1 MKEIYL
7 VSMVKVSI
15 PDNASER
22 LEKVLA
28 YMSQHCADA
37 TLVSV
42 AAHFNFHPN
51 TVSGMIKRE
60 TGKSFGDTLREIR
73 MQRALGLLETRTLSI
88 AQIAQLCGYE
98 NPSNFYRVFKD
109 SFGMTPRAYMAR
121 RDAGEEVFTG
131 DAAPVAARYVEV
143 DEGVAAGTMREGAA
157 LDEVL
162 DEVDARLEG
171 KLVALGEELS
181 DEEYAA
187 QFEEATEPE
196 EPMPAPV
203 RVPAD
208 ELRGAVT
215 VTSGSGD
222 SSMGA
227 AGSRLR

>member
-1 MKEIYL
+1 MKDIYL
-7 VSMVKVSI
+7 VSMVRVSI

-73 MQRALGLLETRTLSI
+73 MQRALGLLEARTLSI

-121 RDAGEEVFTG
+121 RDANQRVFAEGEE
-131 DAAPVAARYVEV
+131 PVPARYVEV
-143 DEGVAAGTMREGAA
+143 DEDLSDDDLAEGEVLSAPPDADEGVEVPGTASPSVKVPASAIRGSVTVRSGEHDADDGRAGTRQRAE
-157 LDEVL
+157 
-162 DEVDARLEG
+162 
-171 KLVALGEELS
+171 
-181 DEEYAA
+181 
-187 QFEEATEPE
+187 
-196 EPMPAPV
+196 
-203 RVPAD
+203 
-208 ELRGAVT
+208 
-215 VTSGSGD
+215 
-222 SSMGA
+222 
-227 AGSRLR
+227 

>member
-1 MKEIYL
+1 MKDIYL
-7 VSMVKVSI
+7 VSMVRVSI

-73 MQRALGLLETRTLSI
+73 MQRALGLLEARTLSI

-121 RDAGEEVFTG
+121 RDANQRVFAEGEE
-131 DAAPVAARYVEV
+131 PVPARYVEV
-143 DEGVAAGTMREGAA
+143 EEDLSDDDLAEGEILSAPPDADEGAEVLGMAAPSVKVPASAIRGSVTVRSGERDADDGRAGTRQRAE
-157 LDEVL
+157 
-162 DEVDARLEG
+162 
-171 KLVALGEELS
+171 
-181 DEEYAA
+181 
-187 QFEEATEPE
+187 
-196 EPMPAPV
+196 
-203 RVPAD
+203 
-208 ELRGAVT
+208 
-215 VTSGSGD
+215 
-222 SSMGA
+222 
-227 AGSRLR
+227 